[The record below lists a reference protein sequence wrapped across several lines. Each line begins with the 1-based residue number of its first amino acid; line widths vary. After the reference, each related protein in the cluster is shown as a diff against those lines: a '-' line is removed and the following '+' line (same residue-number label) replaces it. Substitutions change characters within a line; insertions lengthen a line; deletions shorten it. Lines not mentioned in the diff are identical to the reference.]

1 MARFDVYQYDSAF
14 APLVVDVQAD
24 LLNDLSTR
32 VIIPLIPFD
41 KIKTKPLP
49 RLTPIIEIHDNNY
62 SLMTTDLAA
71 LPLKQLRKKVCNIED
86 DYRDVISGALDLLFI
101 GF

>member
-41 KIKTKPLP
+41 KIK
-49 RLTPIIEIHDNNY
+49 
-62 SLMTTDLAA
+62 
-71 LPLKQLRKKVCNIED
+71 
-86 DYRDVISGALDLLFI
+86 
-101 GF
+101 